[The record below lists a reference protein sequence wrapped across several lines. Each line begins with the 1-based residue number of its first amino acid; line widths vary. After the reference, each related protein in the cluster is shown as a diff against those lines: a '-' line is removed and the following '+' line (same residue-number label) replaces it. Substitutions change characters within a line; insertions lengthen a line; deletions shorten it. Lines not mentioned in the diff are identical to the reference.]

1 MAKNLAGIFVV
12 SISALLFAGCGGGSS
27 EQVVPETTTT
37 TIAPL
42 TGAQIAALLPTGTE
56 LPLGWSSKGAEVV
69 SAADTTEL
77 GACGGPDA
85 VGRAVAQGLIQFV
98 STEYLAGVP
107 GSNAFVAVYG
117 FPTAD
122 AAHNFVVTSSAQSV
136 TCPNGYDNPPSENN
150 GRTYLT
156 NSKVSVGSA
165 QIPSADESFSLYLN
179 ETTTLEGRTS
189 NYDYSAISLYSRVGD
204 AVFVVTIGGYPR
216 IDGFDDTPDLYTPRI
231 ETVNS
236 AAEHIVKNV
245 RQRLGARPG
254 LTPSTTTTIN

>member
-1 MAKNLAGIFVV
+1 MAKNLAGVLAV
-12 SISALLFAGCGGGSS
+12 SIAALLFAGCGGGSS

-56 LPLGWSSKGAEVV
+56 LPLGWSTKGAEVFT
-69 SAADTTEL
+69 AADIAEPGL
-77 GACGGPDA
+77 CGGLNA
-85 VGRAVAQGLIQFV
+85 AARAVAQGLIQYA
-98 STEYLAGVP
+98 STEYLSGEP
-107 GSNAFVAVYG
+107 GSNSDVAVYG

-122 AAHNFVVTSSAQSV
+122 TAHNFVVASSAQSV
-136 TCPNGYDNPPSENN
+136 TCPNGYEEAPRENN

-165 QIPSADESFSLYLN
+165 QIPSAEESFSVYLN
-179 ETTTLEGRTS
+179 ETTTLKGRS
-189 NYDYSAISLYSRVGD
+189 ANYDYSQISIYSRFGD
-204 AVFVVTIGGYPR
+204 VVFVVTMGGYPR
-216 IDGFDDTPDLYTPRI
+216 IELFDDAPDLYTPRI

>member
-1 MAKNLAGIFVV
+1 MAKNLAGIFTV
-12 SISALLFAGCGGGSS
+12 SIAALLFAGCGGGSS

-56 LPLGWSSKGAEVV
+56 LPLGWSTKGAEVFT
-69 SAADTTEL
+69 AADTTTP
-77 GACGGPDA
+77 GNCGGPNA
-85 VGRAVAQGLIQFV
+85 AGRAVAQGLIQYV
-98 STEYLAGVP
+98 STEYLSGAS
-107 GSNAFVAVYG
+107 GSRTYVRVFG

-122 AAHNFVVTSSAQSV
+122 AAQNFVVASGAQSV
-136 TCPNGYDNPPSENN
+136 TCPNGYEEPASEDN
-150 GRTYLT
+150 GTTYLK

-165 QIPSADESFSLYLN
+165 LVPSAEESFSLYSN
-179 ETTTLEGRTS
+179 STTTLKGLS
-189 NYDYSAISLYSRVGD
+189 ASYDRSVIEVYARVGD
-204 AVFVVTIGGYPR
+204 VVFVVSTGGFTRQER
-216 IDGFDDTPDLYTPRI
+216 ISDIPDLYTPQI

-236 AAEHIVKNV
+236 AAEHIIKNV

>member
-1 MAKNLAGIFVV
+1 MAKNLAGIFTV
-12 SISALLFAGCGGGSS
+12 SIAALLFAGCGGGSS

-56 LPLGWSSKGAEVV
+56 LPLGWSTKGAEVFT
-69 SAADTTEL
+69 AADTTKPGL
-77 GACGGPDA
+77 CGGPNA
-85 VGRAVAQGLIQFV
+85 ASRAVAQGLIQFAG
-98 STEYLAGVP
+98 TEYLSGEP
-107 GSNAFVAVYG
+107 GSMTNVSIYG

-122 AAHNFVVTSSAQSV
+122 AAHNFVVASSAQSV
-136 TCPNGYDNPPSENN
+136 TCPNGYEDTIEQS
-150 GRTYLT
+150 GTTYLS
-156 NSKVSVGSA
+156 NSKFSVGSA
-165 QIPSADESFSLYLN
+165 LVPSSEESFSMYVN
-179 ETTTLEGRTS
+179 ETVTLKGRS
-189 NYDYSAISLYSRVGD
+189 ADYDYSLIGVYARVGD
-204 AVFVVTIGGYPR
+204 VVFLIDMSGNPR
-216 IDGFDDTPDLYTPRI
+216 RSANMVERDLYTPRI

>member
-1 MAKNLAGIFVV
+1 MAKNLAGILAV
-12 SISALLFAGCGGGSS
+12 SIAALLFTGCGGGSS

-56 LPLGWSSKGAEVV
+56 LPLGWSSKGAEVF
-69 SAADTTEL
+69 SAADTTKP
-77 GACGGPDA
+77 GFCGGPNA
-85 VGRAVAQGLIQFV
+85 PGRAVAQGLIQYV

-107 GSNAFVAVYG
+107 GSMTDVSVYG

-150 GRTYLT
+150 GATYLT

-165 QIPSADESFSLYLN
+165 QIPSAEESFSLYLN
-179 ETTTLEGRTS
+179 ETTTLKGRS
-189 NYDYSAISLYSRVGD
+189 ANYDYSQISVYSRFGD
-204 AVFVVTIGGYPR
+204 VVFVVTMGGFPR
-216 IDGFDDTPDLYTPRI
+216 QERINDIPDLYTPQI

-236 AAEHIVKNV
+236 AAEVIVKNV